1 MATPT
6 FADRYCTSIAI
17 RLAATITHASAYP
30 YAAPAAKLVAK
41 LPGSM

>member
-17 RLAATITHASAYP
+17 RLATTIAQASSYP
-30 YAAPAAKLVAK
+30 ETAPAEKLVAK